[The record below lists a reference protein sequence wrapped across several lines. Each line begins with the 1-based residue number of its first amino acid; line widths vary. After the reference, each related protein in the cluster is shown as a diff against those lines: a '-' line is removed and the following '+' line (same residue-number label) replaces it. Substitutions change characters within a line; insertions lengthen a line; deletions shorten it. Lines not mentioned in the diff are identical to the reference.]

1 MDVAS
6 EVGNYSDNPK
16 VSSSGFA
23 GLFTEECKVVYYS
36 TCCVEIDYLC
46 QC

>member
-6 EVGNYSDNPK
+6 QVGSYSDNSK

-23 GLFTEECKVVYYS
+23 GLFTEERKVVYYS
-36 TCCVEIDYLC
+36 TYCVEIDYLC